1 MKLFQNHNVYAMRGD
16 CSMHNQEIYEYLV
29 ANGSYGIPFY
39 KLYGP
44 KKPEG
49 VVLPV
54 IISYSDMNLAI
65 REVW

>member
-1 MKLFQNHNVYAMRGD
+1 MKLFQAYDVHAMKGDFSSHNK
-16 CSMHNQEIYEYLV
+16 EINDYIV

-49 VVLPV
+49 VALPI
-54 IISYSDMNLAI
+54 IISYSDIKRAI